1 MQGQMKWVRQRRRGR
16 TEGATAGGDRGRRQE
31 ALFRYR
37 EAYTLRTQGGKLGA
51 NKRGGADRHNITT
64 VGVREYKK
72 GGAAICAICTSFRR
86 DGARMASAPSS
97 DSPSGPPL
105 VLAHAMSSLS
115 VGGASSAQAALQE
128 GHLLGVLAHDGSPSR
143 LHGAGQRAVIHTAG
157 SGQQGQWR

>member
-1 MQGQMKWVRQRRRGR
+1 MR
-16 TEGATAGGDRGRRQE
+16 T
-31 ALFRYR
+31 
-37 EAYTLRTQGGKLGA
+37 K
-51 NKRGGADRHNITT
+51 GGADRHNITT

-72 GGAAICAICTSFRR
+72 GGAAICAICISFGR

-97 DSPSGPPL
+97 DSPRGPPL

-115 VGGASSAQAALQE
+115 VGGASLSVGGASSAQAALQA

-157 SGQQGQWR
+157 SGQQGRWR